1 MYPIQADETHAA
13 ATESL
18 CGNAVHSIKSQ
29 YCVGGQNRFTKSFM
43 GELPLLDQSPTSPPL
58 PFSVCSQPASF
69 FPLPYGEPPSV
80 LSTWRRFSQSM
91 MSPPGLNGLFFRGGG
106 LIMRG
111 VEHMKDLSECISVCV
126 LGVREDHLLINFD
139 NAVIWS

>member
-18 CGNAVHSIKSQ
+18 CGNAVRSIKSQ

-43 GELPLLDQSPTSPPL
+43 GELPLLDQSPTPPPPPSPSPFAHSL
-58 PFSVCSQPASF
+58 PIF

-80 LSTWRRFSQSM
+80 
-91 MSPPGLNGLFFRGGG
+91 
-106 LIMRG
+106 
-111 VEHMKDLSECISVCV
+111 
-126 LGVREDHLLINFD
+126 
-139 NAVIWS
+139 